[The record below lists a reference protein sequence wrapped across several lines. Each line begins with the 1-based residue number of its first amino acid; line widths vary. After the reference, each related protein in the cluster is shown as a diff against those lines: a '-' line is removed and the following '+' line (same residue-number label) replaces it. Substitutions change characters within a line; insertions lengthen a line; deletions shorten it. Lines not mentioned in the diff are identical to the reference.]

1 MVAVICKKE
10 LFPVIRHI
18 ALLLNF
24 IVPGLG
30 SLLLSKWRIG
40 AVQFALWGLAILSF
54 SRGFYT
60 AIALLVIATVYAWGL
75 YTAEYSPRTGGV
87 LKKPRA

>member
-1 MVAVICKKE
+1 M
-10 LFPVIRHI
+10 IRHI

-30 SLLLSKWRIG
+30 SLLLSKWRVG
-40 AVQFALWGLAILSF
+40 AIQFVLWALAIFSF
-54 SRGFYT
+54 SRSFYT
-60 AIALLVIATVYAWGL
+60 AFALLVIAGVYAWGL

-87 LKKPRA
+87 QKKPRA

>member
-1 MVAVICKKE
+1 M
-10 LFPVIRHI
+10 IRHF

-30 SLLLSKWRIG
+30 SLLLSKWRVG
-40 AVQFALWGLAILSF
+40 AVQFALWGLAIFSF
-54 SRGFYT
+54 SRSFYT
-60 AIALLVIATVYAWGL
+60 AIALVVIAGVYAWGL

-87 LKKPRA
+87 TKQKRT

>member
-1 MVAVICKKE
+1 M
-10 LFPVIRHI
+10 IRHI

-30 SLLLSKWRIG
+30 SAVLSKWR
-40 AVQFALWGLAILSF
+40 VGLAQFLLAALSILAFAYSF
-54 SRGFYT
+54 H
-60 AIALLVIATVYAWGL
+60 AIYAIIVLIAVYAWGL
-75 YTAEYSPRTGGV
+75 YTAEYSLRTGGV